1 MKKRIFA
8 LALALCMMLSAMP
21 TSFAG
26 NGFLT
31 LDNGEQAPSAPS
43 GILTDDSKAAP
54 QSGVLTVDGAQP
66 SVEEVPEQPA
76 EETPVYGVLTPDQ
89 PEEKA
94 PVVQQPV
101 QPAPGVLSMV
111 CDVCGYYDGYHAAD
125 CATQQ
130 PEDES
135 PEVEETPAQEQT

>member
-54 QSGVLTVDGAQP
+54 QSGALSGA
-66 SVEEVPEQPA
+66 S
-76 EETPVYGVLTPDQ
+76 
-89 PEEKA
+89 K
-94 PVVQQPV
+94 
-101 QPAPGVLSMV
+101 
-111 CDVCGYYDGYHAAD
+111 YYRQVGIL
-125 CATQQ
+125 
-130 PEDES
+130 
-135 PEVEETPAQEQT
+135 